1 MAFNVSYIVE
11 AIDKFSAVS
20 SRITDAAQ
28 KMQDKF
34 DTLRL
39 KTMYASDHMRKF
51 GDASRSLGSTLEGI
65 GGSLSMRLT
74 APIAAVGIMSLK
86 SAAQLESMQVALEV
100 MTGSAQKAKFLTDQL
115 MTFAAETPFEVAEVS
130 AVQNALIASGVA
142 VDDIKKKLT
151 MLGDMASGT
160 VTKDLMGIAVILTDI
175 KSKGAMDTAD
185 IRQFS
190 TRGIALR
197 QTIMKGI
204 GLDPE
209 KDGAKFQKM
218 VEAKLVTY
226 DIVVKAMEKMT
237 GEGGIYNKMME
248 KQSKTLA
255 GLFSSTLDY
264 IKQTLG
270 AIGLGVSNSIGLKSV
285 LESVNAVLFKI
296 RNGVQ
301 EFTTM
306 HPILTKYIV
315 IFLGILAAI
324 GPVLIALGAM
334 ATVIGIV
341 GAGIGLL
348 LQPVVWITGLIIA
361 LGAAAV
367 YCFNKFHYVE
377 TVFYGIYGIVMTLID
392 AIGWLMFKLT
402 QFLHSD
408 FEGLFGGVPDKITG
422 MVKHMFA
429 GNDKEEG
436 GVAASQ
442 GRRDGVLNGTITVRD
457 NSGVVKSVESSSY
470 GSVGNLG
477 LNMGGISR

>member
-11 AIDKFSAVS
+11 AIDKFTAVS
-20 SRITDAAQ
+20 SRITDAAA

-51 GDASRSLGSTLEGI
+51 GEASRAMGSNLESM
-65 GGSLSMRLT
+65 GGQLTARLT
-74 APIAAVGIMSLK
+74 APIAAVGIMSLR
-86 SAAQLESMQVALEV
+86 SAAQMESMQVALEV

-115 MTFAAETPFEVAEVS
+115 LTFAAETPFQVAEVS
-130 AVQNALIASGVA
+130 AVQNALISAGVE
-142 VDDIKKKLT
+142 VDDVKKKLT
-151 MLGDMASGT
+151 MLGDIASGT

-218 VEAKLVTY
+218 VESKLITY

-237 GEGGIYNKMME
+237 GEGGMYNKMME
-248 KQSKTLA
+248 KQSKTLS

-264 IKQTLG
+264 IQQTLG
-270 AIGLGVSNSIGLKSV
+270 AIGLAVSNSVGLKDV
-285 LESVNAVLFKI
+285 LESVNRVLLKVK
-296 RNGVQ
+296 NSVQ

-306 HPILTKYIV
+306 HPLLTKYIV
-315 IFLGILAAI
+315 IFLGILAVI
-324 GPVLIALGAM
+324 GPLMIALGAL
-334 ATVIGIV
+334 ATVMGFLAGGIALLMSPIFLTI
-341 GAGIGLL
+341 AGL
-348 LQPVVWITGLIIA
+348 IA

-367 YCFNKFHYVE
+367 YLFNKFQPVQE
-377 TVFYGIYGIVMTLID
+377 IFYGIVGTVMTLID

-402 QFLHSD
+402 QLMALDIKGFFGDVPEKIGGMIKH
-408 FEGLFGGVPDKITG
+408 LFSSEDS
-422 MVKHMFA
+422 
-429 GNDKEEG
+429 EG
-436 GVAASQ
+436 GVAAQQ
-442 GRRDGVLNGTITVRD
+442 GNRDGTLNGTITVRD
-457 NSGVVKSVESSSY
+457 TSGVVKSVESSAF
-470 GSVGNLG
+470 GNVGNLG